1 MKGDDNMFLFTYILI
16 GITAWL
22 AMNIVGAVLIIAKG
36 ARFDWKD
43 FLRHSWSWLLGI
55 VAWTVLWPILTVNY
69 ILYVSKI
76 I

>member
-1 MKGDDNMFLFTYILI
+1 MFLFTYILI

-22 AMNIVGAVLIIAKG
+22 VMNIAGIVLIVAKG

-43 FLRHSWSWLLGI
+43 FLTHSWSWLLGI
-55 VAWTVLWPILTVNY
+55 VAWTVLWPILMVNY

-76 I
+76 V